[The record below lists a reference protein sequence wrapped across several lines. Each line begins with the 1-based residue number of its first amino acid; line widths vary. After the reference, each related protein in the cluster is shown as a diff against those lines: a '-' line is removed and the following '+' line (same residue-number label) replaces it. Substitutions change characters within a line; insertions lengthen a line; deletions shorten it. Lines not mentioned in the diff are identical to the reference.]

1 MCLQKCYSDW
11 LCPKRAYAI
20 RRLEEFKRAHPLF
33 RTLLR
38 VCEKKDALRY
48 ETSLYPIY
56 LIARHYIEAFSQLE
70 YIRMEYQIQH

>member
-1 MCLQKCYSDW
+1 MCVQKCYSDW

-33 RTLLR
+33 RTLLH

-48 ETSLYPIY
+48 ETGLYPVY
-56 LIARHYIEAFSQLE
+56 LMVGQYMRTFPQLK
-70 YIRMEYQIQH
+70 YIRVEYRI